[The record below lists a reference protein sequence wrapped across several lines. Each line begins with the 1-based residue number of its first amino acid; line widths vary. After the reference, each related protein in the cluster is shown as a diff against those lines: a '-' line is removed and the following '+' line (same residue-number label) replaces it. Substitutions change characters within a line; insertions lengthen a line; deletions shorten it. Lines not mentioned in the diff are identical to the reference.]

1 MELKKPAYQYYTEA
15 TRHVLNTP
23 TSESA
28 QNAIS
33 ELQELVYA
41 NLNRIACEFMK
52 CIVVPFCVKFDYA
65 LQVNEGGYSL
75 DPLSSVAPDDAIAE
89 VKDALE
95 TKTMLQD
102 FPYLYS
108 FMNSFSTRLSGE
120 ATIVET
126 GEKVKIAGFKL
137 FTDHPCPYGWIGGFE
152 VIYDNPA
159 VTGTLRPDEV
169 SFK

>member
-1 MELKKPAYQYYTEA
+1 MKLKKLAYEYHTDA
-15 TRHVLNTP
+15 TRHVFNNPTP
-23 TSESA
+23 ESA

-33 ELQELVYA
+33 DLQEIVYA
-41 NLNRIACEFMK
+41 NLSSIAIELMK
-52 CIVVPFCVKFDYA
+52 RIVVPFCVKFDYA
-65 LQVNEGGYSL
+65 LQVNKGGYSL
-75 DPLSSVAPDDAIAE
+75 VPLSSVAPDDAIAE
-89 VKDALE
+89 VKNALE

-120 ATIVET
+120 ATLVET
-126 GEKVKIAGFKL
+126 GEKVNIAGFKL

-159 VTGTLRPDEV
+159 VTGTLRPSEV
-169 SFK
+169 AF

>member
-1 MELKKPAYQYYTEA
+1 MELKKPSYQYHTDA
-15 TRHVLNTP
+15 TRHVLNSPTP
-23 TSESA
+23 ESA

-33 ELQELVYA
+33 DLQEMVYS
-41 NLNRIACEFMK
+41 NLNSIAIELMK
-52 CIVVPFCVKFDYA
+52 RIVVPFCVKFDYA
-65 LQVNEGGYSL
+65 LQVNKDGYSL
-75 DPLSSVAPDDAIAE
+75 VPLSSVAPDEAIAE
-89 VKDALE
+89 VKATLE

-120 ATIVET
+120 ATRVET

-137 FTDHPCPYGWIGGFE
+137 FTDNPCPYGWVGGFE

-159 VTGTLRPDEV
+159 VTGTLRPNEV
-169 SFK
+169 SF